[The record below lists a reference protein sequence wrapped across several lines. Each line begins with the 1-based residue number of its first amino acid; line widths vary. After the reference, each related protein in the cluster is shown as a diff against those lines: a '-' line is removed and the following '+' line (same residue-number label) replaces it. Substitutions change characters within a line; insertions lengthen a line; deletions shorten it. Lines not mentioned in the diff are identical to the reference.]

1 MGEKLKNPPLIEA
14 VCEFRWVET
23 SPWDWT
29 IPGQLFERIKEDF
42 PDRSELGFAQPR
54 QADDQGANI
63 VQTVAVPLLVRLSRR
78 DGSAIVQIGQRLLS
92 VNCLKP
98 YPTWESFKSLIIQI
112 YGEYSTVAE
121 PTALD
126 RVGLRYIN
134 RMDVPEGD
142 FQIEDYLN
150 MGCSSEWLTK
160 YPFASFYQRYEVV
173 MSSPDRILV
182 HQTAL
187 DRYDGKRAIMLDLD
201 IGMRNIG
208 TVETGLSLDA
218 LLDAAH
224 DKVLEAFVSSVN
236 PDLYERM
243 KRGDQCTPSRQQ

>member
-1 MGEKLKNPPLIEA
+1 MTLMGEKLKNPPLIEA
-14 VCEFRWVET
+14 ACDFRWVET

-29 IPGQLFERIKEDF
+29 IPGQLFERIREDF
-42 PDRSELGFAQPR
+42 PVRSELGFEQPH
-54 QADDQGANI
+54 QADDQGVNI
-63 VQTVAVPLLVRLSRR
+63 VQTVAVPLLVQLSRQ
-78 DGSAIVQIGQRLLS
+78 DGSAMVQIGQRLLS

-98 YPTWESFKSLIIQI
+98 YPTWDSFKSLITRI
-112 YGEYSTVAE
+112 YREYSTVADA
-121 PTALD
+121 TALD

-134 RMDVPEGD
+134 RIDVPEGN
-142 FQIEDYLN
+142 FQVEDYLS
-150 MGCSSEWLTK
+150 MGCPSQWLTK

-173 MSSPDRILV
+173 VSSPDRILV

-187 DRYDGKRAIMLDLD
+187 GRFDGRRAIMLDLD
-201 IGMRNIG
+201 LGIRNIG
-208 TVETGLSLDA
+208 IMDIGPSLDA

-243 KRGDQCTPSRQQ
+243 KRGD